1 MASPLTGTLPAPP
14 AIAAAIPAPVAA
26 ADTGDRTRFAFLAE
40 TSRCLADSLDFETT
54 LATAAGLAL
63 PHFGAWCMVDI
74 VEADGSISRVA
85 VIHPDPEKQRLAR
98 DFYET
103 HPPHRTDPIGAP
115 RVIRTHHSEFAP
127 VADVNVIEG
136 VADAELRDL
145 LRRLGAQSV
154 LTVPMRA
161 RGRMLGAIT
170 FVSDEYRSYD
180 DADLLLAEDL
190 GRRCAMAIDNALL
203 YRDAEATRRSAEAAR
218 ETATFAAQRANTLRE
233 LADGARHEAE
243 AANRAKATFLTTMS
257 HEFRTPLTAVLGFVG
272 LLTDGLAGPLT
283 PQQHDYVR
291 RIGNASGNL
300 LRLIEEVLTLSQV
313 HAGKGTVL
321 VEEVDLGAIVRE
333 VAELLAPLAQAKR
346 VHIVVDATETPLVA
360 VSDGSKL
367 RQIVINLVGN
377 AVKYTEVG
385 EVRLTQWREAD
396 DLVLRVRDTGAGMSS
411 EDAERIFEPFTQ
423 AWTPG
428 ARPARG
434 TGLGLAITRQL
445 TELLGGTV
453 SVESALGKG
462 STFTVRVP
470 AESGAGLDGEARRDW
485 DRRVGESR
493 ERRAYE
499 RSRGRPADA

>member
-1 MASPLTGTLPAPP
+1 MASPLSGTLPAPP
-14 AIAAAIPAPVAA
+14 AIPAAVPSSEA
-26 ADTGDRTRFAFLAE
+26 GDRTRFAFLAE

-74 VEADGSISRVA
+74 IEADRSISRVA

-103 HPPHRTDPIGAP
+103 HAPRHTDPIGAP

-127 VADVNVIEG
+127 LADVNVIEA
-136 VADAELRDL
+136 VADAQHRDL

-161 RGRMLGAIT
+161 RGRTLGAIT
-170 FVSDEYRSYD
+170 FVSDQYRSYD

-203 YRDAEATRRSAEAAR
+203 YRDAEAARRSAEAAR
-218 ETATFAAQRANTLRE
+218 ETATFAAHRANALRE
-233 LADGARHEAE
+233 LADGARQEAE

-257 HEFRTPLTAVLGFVG
+257 HEFRTPLAAVLGFVG

-283 PQQHDYVR
+283 PQQRDYVR

-321 VEEVDLGAIVRE
+321 VEEVDLGTIVRE
-333 VAELLAPLAQAKR
+333 VAELLAPLAQAKH
-346 VHIVVDATETPLVA
+346 VGIVVDAPEAPLVA
-360 VSDGSKL
+360 VTDEAKF

-377 AVKYTEVG
+377 AVKYTEAG
-385 EVRLTQWREAD
+385 EVHLSQSQDGD

-411 EDAERIFEPFTQ
+411 EDVERIFEPFTQ

-445 TELLGGTV
+445 TQLLGGSV
-453 SVESALGKG
+453 SVESVIGEG
-462 STFTVRVP
+462 STFTVRIP
-470 AESGAGLDGEARRDW
+470 GDSGAGLGGEARRDW

-493 ERRAYE
+493 ERRAHE
-499 RSRGRPADA
+499 RSRGGPSANA